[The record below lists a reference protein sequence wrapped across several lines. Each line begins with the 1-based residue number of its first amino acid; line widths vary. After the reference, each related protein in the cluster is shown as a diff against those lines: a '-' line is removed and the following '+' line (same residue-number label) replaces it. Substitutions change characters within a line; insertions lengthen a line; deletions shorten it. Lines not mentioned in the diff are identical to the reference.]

1 MSENEIS
8 YLIRGAIFKIYKI
21 LGPGLLESVY
31 ISALVYELKKLGL
44 VVKYQVPLPVV
55 YQEKVLEMG
64 FRIDVLVNDLV
75 IIEVKSVET
84 LLQVHHKQVIT
95 YLKLSG
101 KKLGILVNFNSSD
114 IGSSIYRKVNK
125 L

>member
-1 MSENEIS
+1 VSENEIS